1 MTKIKTF
8 KVVSCLEYLCDH
20 LSLNLMLRKSLNGKF
35 SHFSFFLLC
44 VCVCMCVTGGLCVFL
59 QLWEIRPRREPGPPA
74 VRVAREGCA
83 VTQRVLEAAA
93 SQDPW
98 TLPLPVQVGG
108 FYIDTFSGLQVGTV
122 CLHMG
127 SKNLSSAT
135 WNLAALQIFFSK

>member
-59 QLWEIRPRREPGPPA
+59 QR
-74 VRVAREGCA
+74 
-83 VTQRVLEAAA
+83 
-93 SQDPW
+93 
-98 TLPLPVQVGG
+98 
-108 FYIDTFSGLQVGTV
+108 
-122 CLHMG
+122 
-127 SKNLSSAT
+127 
-135 WNLAALQIFFSK
+135 